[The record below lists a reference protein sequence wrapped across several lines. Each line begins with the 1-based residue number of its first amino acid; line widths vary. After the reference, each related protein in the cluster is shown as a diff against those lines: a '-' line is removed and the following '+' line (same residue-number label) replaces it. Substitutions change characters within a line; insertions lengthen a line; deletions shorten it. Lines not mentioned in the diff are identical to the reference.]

1 MTTISFI
8 LPVFNVEKYLEKC
21 LLSIKPFLIKGHQLI
36 LVNDG
41 STDKSLNILNDFH
54 EENSNYNVTI
64 INKLNGGLSDAR
76 NVGLSKATGDYIWF
90 IDTDDWLDSSAIEIL
105 ESNILNNNY
114 DLIILGRKEIFSHK
128 IRKIPAK
135 LSIKNYQNGI
145 EYFNDAIFQ
154 HNFRTQVWDKIF
166 RTQFIKDHQ
175 LTFVKGLLY
184 EDMLFMLQT
193 VLHAQKVLVYPL
205 YAYCY
210 NQTNI
215 TSISKR
221 IRKKDLDIL
230 RFIELSDE
238 YIKKAGKS
246 INELSLSYNLLIF
259 NWVSTCLL
267 NKYVQLSLKNS
278 EALYIYNNAIN
289 HPIYRRAIQI
299 CIKGNVGLR
308 RKIFAW
314 LLLNHPIIYKYVLI
328 LAVQIKSIL

>member
-1 MTTISFI
+1 M
-8 LPVFNVEKYLEKC
+8 
-21 LLSIKPFLIKGHQLI
+21 
-36 LVNDG
+36 
-41 STDKSLNILNDFH
+41 
-54 EENSNYNVTI
+54 
-64 INKLNGGLSDAR
+64 
-76 NVGLSKATGDYIWF
+76 
-90 IDTDDWLDSSAIEIL
+90 
-105 ESNILNNNY
+105 NNNY
-114 DLIILGRKEIFSHK
+114 DLIILGRKEIFPNK
-128 IRKIPAK
+128 IRKIPTK
-135 LSIKNYQNGI
+135 LSIKHYSNGI

-154 HNFRTQVWDKIF
+154 HKFRTQVWDKIF
-166 RTQFIKDHQ
+166 RTQFIKDHH

-193 VLHAQKVLVYPL
+193 ILLAQNVLVYPL

-230 RFIELSDE
+230 RFIELSDD
-238 YIKKAGKS
+238 YIKKADKS
-246 INELSLSYNLLIF
+246 INESSLSYNLLIF

-267 NKYVQLSLKNS
+267 NKYVKLSLEDS

-314 LLLNHPIIYKYVLI
+314 LLLNHPTIYKYVLI